1 MSGRSEYFP
10 MISKYYQP
18 EYYIT
23 CLVECHLK
31 GHEIEFRD
39 VDMSPKYCGLCIQI
53 LALIVL

>member
-1 MSGRSEYFP
+1 

-31 GHEIEFRD
+31 GHEIEFKD
-39 VDMSPKYCGLCIQI
+39 VDMSPKYFGLCIQI